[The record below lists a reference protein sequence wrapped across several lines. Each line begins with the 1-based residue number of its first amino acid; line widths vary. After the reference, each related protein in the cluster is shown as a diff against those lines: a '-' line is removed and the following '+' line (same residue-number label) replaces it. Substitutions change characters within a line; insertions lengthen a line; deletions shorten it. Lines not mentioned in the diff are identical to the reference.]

1 MGDRRQMT
9 ERGISMDKGKRESES
24 EILERARRD
33 MADQSTF
40 PGGIPYDEQE
50 IVDDG
55 DVWIIKRKN
64 KDYHGWPIDKKT
76 GGIILCGRWWQQ
88 KDTDPV
94 TGEPL
99 PV

>member
-1 MGDRRQMT
+1 MGNRRLMT
-9 ERGISMDKGKRESES
+9 ERGISMDGGGKRESES

-55 DVWIIKRKN
+55 DVWIIKRK
-64 KDYHGWPIDKKT
+64 KERLSRLAD
-76 GGIILCGRWWQQ
+76 
-88 KDTDPV
+88 
-94 TGEPL
+94 
-99 PV
+99 

>member
-1 MGDRRQMT
+1 
-9 ERGISMDKGKRESES
+9 MDKGKRESES

-55 DVWIIKRKN
+55 DVWIIKREK
-64 KDYHGWPIDKKT
+64 IKT
-76 GGIILCGRWWQQ
+76 IMVGRLTR
-88 KDTDPV
+88 KPV
-94 TGEPL
+94 G
-99 PV
+99 

>member
-55 DVWIIKRKN
+55 DVWIIKREK
-64 KDYHGWPIDKKT
+64 IKT
-76 GGIILCGRWWQQ
+76 IMVGRLTR
-88 KDTDPV
+88 KPV
-94 TGEPL
+94 G
-99 PV
+99 